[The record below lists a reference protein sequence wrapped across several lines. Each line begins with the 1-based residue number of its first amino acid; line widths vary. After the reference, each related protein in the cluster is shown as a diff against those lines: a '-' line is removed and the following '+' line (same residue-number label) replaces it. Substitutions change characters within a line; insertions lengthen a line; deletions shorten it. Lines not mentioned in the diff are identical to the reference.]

1 MLLAAMCPDAHST
14 GTEVLTAP
22 VTNTGPAVM
31 SKRTGLVALAAAAL
45 MMVASTASAGARE
58 IVRYNS
64 EVQPGTIVV
73 KTAERRLYLV
83 LGDGEAIRYTVAVG
97 RPGKQ
102 WQGKA
107 QVNGKYVQPAW
118 TPPAEVK
125 ADNPTLPDMI
135 PGGSPNNPMGVAA
148 MTLSGGEYAIH
159 GTNKPESIG
168 TFASYG
174 CIRMLNQDITD
185 LFGRV
190 DVGTQVVVMDVGAW
204 IRQPIDRTKVCE

>member
-1 MLLAAMCPDAHST
+1 
-14 GTEVLTAP
+14 
-22 VTNTGPAVM
+22 M
-31 SKRTGLVALAAAAL
+31 SNRTGLVALAAAAL
-45 MMVASTASAGARE
+45 VMIGTAAPANARE
-58 IVRYNS
+58 VVRYNA

-73 KTAERRLYLV
+73 KTAERKLYLV
-83 LGDGEAIRYTVAVG
+83 LGDGQALRYTVAVG

-107 QVNGKYVQPAW
+107 QVNGKYVRPAW

-125 ADNPTLPDMI
+125 ADNPNRPDVI
-135 PGGSPNNPMGVAA
+135 PGGAPNNPMGVAA

-168 TFASYG
+168 KFALYG

-185 LFGRV
+185 LFERV
-190 DVGTQVVVMDVGAW
+190 PVGTQVVVT
-204 IRQPIDRTKVCE
+204 R

>member
-1 MLLAAMCPDAHST
+1 MSNR
-14 GTEVLTAP
+14 TAII
-22 VTNTGPAVM
+22 
-31 SKRTGLVALAAAAL
+31 ALATAAV
-45 MMVASTASAGARE
+45 VAMGATASASTRE
-58 IVRYNS
+58 VVRYNA

-83 LGDGEAIRYTVAVG
+83 LGGGEAIRYTVAVG

-107 QVNGKYVQPAW
+107 QVSGKFVQPAW

-125 ADNPTLPDMI
+125 ADNPALPDVI
-135 PGGSPNNPMGVAA
+135 PGGAPNNPMGSAA

-159 GTNKPESIG
+159 GTNKPSSIG

-174 CIRMLNQDITD
+174 CIRMLNEDITD
-185 LFGRV
+185 LFARIPI
-190 DVGTQVVVMDVGAW
+190 GTQVVVV
-204 IRQPIDRTKVCE
+204 R

>member
-1 MLLAAMCPDAHST
+1 
-14 GTEVLTAP
+14 
-22 VTNTGPAVM
+22 M
-31 SKRTGLVALAAAAL
+31 SKRTGLVALAAAAI
-45 MMVASTASAGARE
+45 MMIGTTASAGARE
-58 IVRYNS
+58 VVRYNS

-107 QVNGKYVQPAW
+107 RVNGKYVQPAW

-125 ADNPTLPDMI
+125 ADNPALPDVI
-135 PGGSPNNPMGVAA
+135 PGGAPNNPMGVAA

-168 TFASYG
+168 KFASYG

-185 LFGRV
+185 LFERG
-190 DVGTQVVVMDVGAW
+190 DVGTQVVVT
-204 IRQPIDRTKVCE
+204 R

>member
-1 MLLAAMCPDAHST
+1 
-14 GTEVLTAP
+14 
-22 VTNTGPAVM
+22 M
-31 SKRTGLVALAAAAL
+31 SKRTGSIALAAAAI
-45 MMVASTASAGARE
+45 MMMIGSTASAGARE

-83 LGDGEAIRYTVAVG
+83 LGEGSAIRYTVAVG

-125 ADNPTLPDMI
+125 ADNPKLPDVI
-135 PGGSPNNPMGVAA
+135 PGGAPNNPMGVAA

-159 GTNKPESIG
+159 GTNRPESIG
-168 TFASYG
+168 KFASYG
-174 CIRMLNQDITD
+174 CIRMLNDDITD
-185 LFGRV
+185 LFERV
-190 DVGTQVVVMDVGAW
+190 NVGTQVVVT
-204 IRQPIDRTKVCE
+204 R

>member
-1 MLLAAMCPDAHST
+1 MADMFRHKGCA
-14 GTEVLTAP
+14 
-22 VTNTGPAVM
+22 
-31 SKRTGLVALAAAAL
+31 ALAAAVL
-45 MMVASTASAGARE
+45 MVAAAPTSARE
-58 IVRYNS
+58 IVRY
-64 EVQPGTIVV
+64 EGGIQPGTIVV

-83 LGDGEAIRYTVAVG
+83 VGDGTAIRYTVAVG

-102 WQGKA
+102 WQGWA

-125 ADNPTLPDMI
+125 ADNPMLPDVI
-135 PGGSPNNPMGVAA
+135 PGGAPNNPMGVAA

-174 CIRMLNQDITD
+174 CIRML
-185 LFGRV
+185 
-190 DVGTQVVVMDVGAW
+190 
-204 IRQPIDRTKVCE
+204 